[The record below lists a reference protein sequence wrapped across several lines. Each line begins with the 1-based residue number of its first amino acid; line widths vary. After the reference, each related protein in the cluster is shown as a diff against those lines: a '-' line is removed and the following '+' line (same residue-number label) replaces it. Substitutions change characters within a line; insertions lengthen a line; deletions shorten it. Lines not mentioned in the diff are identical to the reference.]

1 MPDLTVVIF
10 LLLAAFA
17 AGWVDAIGGGGGL
30 IQFPALL
37 FGLPNATPAQ
47 LLGTNKASSI
57 FGTAGATN
65 TYYKKCQLK
74 LRLQFQWQSL
84 HLLDL

>member
-37 FGLPNATPAQ
+37 LVFQMPHLHNFWEQIKHQAYLGQREQLTLITKNA
-47 LLGTNKASSI
+47 S
-57 FGTAGATN
+57 
-65 TYYKKCQLK
+65 
-74 LRLQFQWQSL
+74 
-84 HLLDL
+84 